1 MPPSDQYDLIGIR
14 LADACAAAL
23 ADPLAEQFD
32 RLCQCIQ
39 SYAQQ
44 PGAQPCD
51 QFPFNYQRSIAQ
63 TTVCHVATTVM
74 QVPKGMTGVI
84 TRISFQEGY
93 PGTLYGANF
102 MLLINDN
109 LSPWFPRVDIPL
121 GGNLGDGIGTRI
133 CLEEQDLVSVLIQC
147 NWTPIVFS
155 GISASYQQM
164 LFPFQ
169 ISGYYQ
175 FKQVA

>member
-1 MPPSDQYDLIGIR
+1 MPDPQFDTI
-14 LADACAAAL
+14 AVNFAAL
-23 ADPLAEQFD
+23 CKAAILPDLQKA
-32 RLCQCIQ
+32 LCDCIQ

-44 PGAQPCD
+44 PGSAPCD
-51 QFPFNYQRSIAQ
+51 IFPFNYQRSIVQ
-63 TTVCHVATTVM
+63 TVVCHVATTVM

-84 TRISFQEGY
+84 TRIALQERY

-109 LSPWFPRVDIPL
+109 LSPQFPRVDIPL

-133 CLEEQDLVSVLIQC
+133 CLEEQDMVSVVLQC
-147 NWTPIVFS
+147 SWTPMVYV
-155 GISASYQQM
+155 GQASDDQQTI
-164 LFPFQ
+164 FPFQ